1 MPDPTPR
8 PRFALELESLPEK
21 PGDSRPSVRLR
32 VLLKRLQ
39 RSYGFRCRSAVEVP
53 EGWKVAVVKAPAE
66 RPPCTCGHAHL
77 RHCADG
83 EGVCMDCACMGW
95 TPQEEEKCAPPTEAP

>member
-21 PGDSRPSVRLR
+21 PGDSPPSVRLR

-39 RSYGFRCRSAVEVP
+39 RSYGFRCKSAVEVP
-53 EGWKVAVVKAPAE
+53 EGWKMAVVKPE
-66 RPPCTCGHAHL
+66 
-77 RHCADG
+77 
-83 EGVCMDCACMGW
+83 V
-95 TPQEEEKCAPPTEAP
+95 PQEDAP